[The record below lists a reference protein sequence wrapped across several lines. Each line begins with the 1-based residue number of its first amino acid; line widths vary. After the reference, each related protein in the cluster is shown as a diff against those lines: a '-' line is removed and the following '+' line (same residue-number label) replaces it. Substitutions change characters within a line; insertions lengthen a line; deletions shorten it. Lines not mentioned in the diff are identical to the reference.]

1 MKNLYIGS
9 ALVSALIFASCG
21 NTQSKSDSALETS
34 SSYQEK
40 LLTQLID
47 AKPGD
52 VIEVPEGTYN
62 FDRSLS
68 LTVDGVT
75 IRGAGMDKT
84 VLSFKGQVSGAE
96 GLLVTASNFTIED
109 IAIEDTVG
117 DAIKV
122 NEGDNIVFRNVR
134 TEWTNGPDTKN
145 GAYGLYPCLLYTS
158 PSPRD

>member
-9 ALVSALIFASCG
+9 ALISALIFASCG
-21 NTQSKSDSALETS
+21 KTVSKSDTALDT

-52 VIEVPEGTYN
+52 VIDVPEGTYN

-75 IRGAGMDKT
+75 LRGAGMDKT
-84 VLSFKGQVSGAE
+84 VLSFKRQVSGAE

-134 TEWTNGPDTKN
+134 TEWTNGPDTKW
-145 GAYGLYPCLLYTS
+145 GLWALSSSNNKCS
-158 PSPRD
+158 H

>member
-1 MKNLYIGS
+1 MGK
-9 ALVSALIFASCG
+9 LIQAAATGIVIMLGACSG
-21 NTQSKSDSALETS
+21 PPSDSKAATEAIDL
-34 SSYQEK
+34 SYQDT

-52 VIEVPEGTYN
+52 VIEIPEGTYN

-68 LTVDGVT
+68 LTVDGVI

-117 DAIKV
+117 DAI
-122 NEGDNIVFRNVR
+122 I
-134 TEWTNGPDTKN
+134 GPK
-145 GAYGLYPCLLYTS
+145 GG
-158 PSPRD
+158 